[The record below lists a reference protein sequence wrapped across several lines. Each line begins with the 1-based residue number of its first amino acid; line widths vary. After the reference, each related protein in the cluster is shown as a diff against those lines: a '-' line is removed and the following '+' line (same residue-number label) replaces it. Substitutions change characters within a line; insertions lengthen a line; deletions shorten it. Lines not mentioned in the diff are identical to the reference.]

1 MKYSRLLWGAEIEIV
16 SSIQS
21 YSEFFYFSRTCTAL
35 EKIAR
40 TGRSRSLARRLLSQ
54 DCFLN
59 SKDGKNCGSS
69 RGLSGLVRL
78 SECNDEV
85 KHHLI
90 SCHLSKEVLSE
101 NELILAR
108 TGLFHLAQ
116 EDKQKMWICYRH
128 RHTLGKFWRSAK
140 VTCQYPGHAGVR
152 KRIQGRDVIT
162 LHMSQDIQKLF
173 GVIIPVGSGS
183 FSNIFCYIFL
193 SRDIS
198 ARKEKKLFIR
208 LRLPKYTSR

>member
-1 MKYSRLLWGAEIEIV
+1 M
-16 SSIQS
+16 
-21 YSEFFYFSRTCTAL
+21 
-35 EKIAR
+35 
-40 TGRSRSLARRLLSQ
+40 SQ

-116 EDKQKMWICYRH
+116 EDKQKMWICYWH

-198 ARKEKKLFIR
+198 ARKEKKGYLSTHHVEKI
-208 LRLPKYTSR
+208 